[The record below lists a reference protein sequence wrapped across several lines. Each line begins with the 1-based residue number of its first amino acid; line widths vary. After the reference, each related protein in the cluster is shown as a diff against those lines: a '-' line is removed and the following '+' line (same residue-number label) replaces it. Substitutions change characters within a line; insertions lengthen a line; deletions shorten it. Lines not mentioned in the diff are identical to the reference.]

1 MIPTIIYSFYY
12 MVNVL
17 VHMEND
23 KVSSVY
29 DWYWFVQNGVWTAF
43 IVVPMMLV
51 ISYLISLTIWKFNKI
66 KG

>member
-1 MIPTIIYSFYY
+1 MI
-12 MVNVL
+12 NVL
-17 VHMEND
+17 VHMENG

-29 DWYWFVQNGVWTAF
+29 DWYWFVQNGVCTAF

-51 ISYLISLTIWKFNKI
+51 ISYLISLTLWKFNKI